1 MNNIFNL
8 NYLNII
14 FSNYKM
20 EVEGLERKVKD
31 NFYNYTEDQ
40 LLEKKAALKLMKELY
55 PDVSEYYSDLV
66 YDLCVNKTQEEIDAI
81 KEKVETVPFKY
92 AKNKIDKN

>member
-1 MNNIFNL
+1 
-8 NYLNII
+8 
-14 FSNYKM
+14 M

-55 PDVSEYYSDLV
+55 PDVSEYYADIV
-66 YDLCVNKTQEEIDAI
+66 CDMCYNKSQEEIDAI

>member
-1 MNNIFNL
+1 
-8 NYLNII
+8 
-14 FSNYKM
+14 M

-55 PDVSEYYSDLV
+55 PDVSEYYADIV
-66 YDLCVNKTQEEIDAI
+66 
-81 KEKVETVPFKY
+81 
-92 AKNKIDKN
+92 